1 MRRLSLWAQIAVAL
15 VVMAVPLLFLYRMS
29 GMDGRFTP
37 RSWAETEGL
46 VRYLAGDYRGAA
58 RAYRARLK
66 QIVAERR
73 ERIDPAYAAL
83 LEGRFADARSHAE
96 RQLAAEFSTGAALT
110 LAEVALA
117 GNESDQ
123 ALASLQRVLE
133 DQPEN
138 YDALLLAAVA
148 HARLGHNGDA
158 IDLMIRALRQDRV
171 ERRITSFLTIME
183 TAGEL
188 GARSDRPECLL
199 AHLHRYLRIYD
210 ASEGAVAVRHA
221 RRAIA
226 TGDRADAAWVT
237 IGVVYTK
244 QGKTADALDAFH
256 EAARVNPRNAE
267 ALRWLVSH
275 YSDRGDLLN
284 EVRFAKAAFE
294 ASPTDPPNSKLLH
307 VVLVGRLGDFRQARQ
322 LYAAAVTAHPDSAV
336 LWGKLGQTQWQL
348 GEFEA
353 ALESGRR
360 AAALDP
366 ARAEYL
372 TDQVW
377 ALTSMQRIEPARELA
392 ERAASLDPDGSD
404 ALYALGYVY
413 AQLHRLAEATR
424 VMEHWIT
431 IEPRPTAG
439 RLLLLCGLYRYA
451 ADFPRENECLRAVL
465 RIEPKNQEAIR
476 FLRDVELNLPPQPGA
491 RS

>member
-1 MRRLSLWAQIAVAL
+1 MRRFSLRAQIAVAL

-46 VRYLAGDYRGAA
+46 IRYLAGDYRGAA

-66 QIVAERR
+66 QLVAERR
-73 ERIDPAYAAL
+73 EHIDPAYAAL
-83 LEGRFADARSHAE
+83 LEARFADARSHAE
-96 RQLAAEFSTGAALT
+96 RQLAGEFSADAALT

-117 GNESDQ
+117 GNEPDQ

-133 DQPEN
+133 PQPEN

-148 HARLGHNGDA
+148 HSRLGHHGDA

-210 ASEGAVAVRHA
+210 ASEGAVAIRHA

-226 TGDRADAAWVT
+226 GGDRADAAWVT

-244 QGKTADALDAFH
+244 QGKSADAGDAFH
-256 EAARVNPRNAE
+256 EAARLNPRNAE
-267 ALRWLVSH
+267 ALRWLASH
-275 YSDRGDLLN
+275 YSDRGDLVN
-284 EVRFAKAAFE
+284 ELRFARAAFE
-294 ASPTDPPNSKLLH
+294 AAPTDTPNAMRLH
-307 VVLVGRLGDFRQARQ
+307 VVLEGRLGDFRQARQ
-322 LYAAAVTAHPDSAV
+322 IYAAAIATHPDSAV
-336 LWGKLGQTQWQL
+336 LWGKLSRTQFQL
-348 GEFEA
+348 GEFDA

-360 AAALDP
+360 GAALDP
-366 ARAEYL
+366 ARADYL
-372 TDQVW
+372 VDQAW
-377 ALTSMQRIEPARELA
+377 ALLSLQRLEPARELV
-392 ERAASLDPDGSD
+392 ERAASLDPDRSET
-404 ALYALGYVY
+404 LYALGYVY
-413 AQLHRLAEATR
+413 AQLHRLAEARR
-424 VMEHWIT
+424 VMERWVT
-431 IEPRPTAG
+431 VEERPTADH
-439 RLLLLCGLYRYA
+439 LLLLCQLYRHA
-451 ADFPRENECLRAVL
+451 ADFPRTNACLRTVL

-476 FLRDVELNLPPQPGA
+476 FLRDVELNLPPRSGA
-491 RS
+491 RK